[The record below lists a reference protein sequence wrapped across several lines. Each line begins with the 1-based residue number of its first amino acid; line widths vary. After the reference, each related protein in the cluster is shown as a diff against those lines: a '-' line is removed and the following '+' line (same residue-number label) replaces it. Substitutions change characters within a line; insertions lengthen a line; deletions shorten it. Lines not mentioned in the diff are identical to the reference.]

1 MLSPDCGF
9 SSTGMMKRILSLAF
23 ALALTGPA
31 LALNDLQTADLKRIT
46 DYWNSIQTVEGTFS
60 QVDSGGGNATGDF
73 YIKKPGRF
81 RFDYKPPE
89 QLTVIADGYTVAV
102 EDRKL
107 ETQDR
112 YPLVETPLSML
123 VDQNINLQRPDLQ
136 ILDVARKDGAVVVHM
151 KSLKEDA
158 QGEILIAFNQDDLAL
173 RYWVVRDPQGTQ
185 VTVRVADVE
194 LQGDISA
201 SKFFIESQDE
211 DDGR

>member
-1 MLSPDCGF
+1 
-9 SSTGMMKRILSLAF
+9 MMTRTLSLAF

>member
-1 MLSPDCGF
+1 
-9 SSTGMMKRILSLAF
+9 MMKRLLTAVF
-23 ALALTGPA
+23 ALVLSGPA
-31 LALNDLQTADLKRIT
+31 LALSDFQTADLKRIT
-46 DYWNSIQTVEGTFS
+46 DYWNSIKTVQGTFS
-60 QVDSGGGNATGDF
+60 QVDSGGGNAHGDF
-73 YIKKPGRF
+73 YIRKPGRF

-123 VDQNINLQRPDLQ
+123 VDENITLQRPDLQ

-185 VTVRVADVE
+185 VTVRVADVK
-194 LQGDISA
+194 LQGDIPA
-201 SKFFIESQDE
+201 SRFFIRQKDD

>member
-1 MLSPDCGF
+1 
-9 SSTGMMKRILSLAF
+9 MMTRTLSLAF
-23 ALALTGPA
+23 AMALSGPA

-73 YIKKPGRF
+73 YIKEPGRF

>member
-1 MLSPDCGF
+1 
-9 SSTGMMKRILSLAF
+9 MMTRTLSLAF
-23 ALALTGPA
+23 AMALSGPA

>member
-1 MLSPDCGF
+1 MR
-9 SSTGMMKRILSLAF
+9 RIFTAV
-23 ALALTGPA
+23 LALVQAGPG
-31 LALNDLQTADLKRIT
+31 LALSDFQQADQKRIT

-60 QVDSGGGNATGDF
+60 QVDSGGGSATGDF

-102 EDRKL
+102 EDRRL

-123 VDQNINLQRPDLQ
+123 VDQNINLNRPDLQ

-185 VTVRVADVE
+185 VTVRVADVKI
-194 LQGDISA
+194 QGDISA
-201 SKFFIESQDE
+201 SKFFIKAQDE